1 MATATRARAK
11 GKSERIEARATADE
25 AAVIA
30 RAAELSNS
38 MVSSFVIGAAVAWI
52 AGDGASGAIPWLI
65 TAFLDAV
72 LGFVLG
78 SVLIPVVSLL
88 LKPISVLF
96 PEK

>member
-38 MVSSFVIGAAVAWI
+38 TVSAFVVGAAMAKAETVVARAGHTLMPAEQFDAMI
-52 AGDGASGAIPWLI
+52 AA
-65 TAFLDAV
+65 LDD
-72 LGFVLG
+72 
-78 SVLIPVVSLL
+78 STPIDEVVELA
-88 LKPISVLF
+88 KRPRRIARR
-96 PEK
+96 